1 METPTDCDVCCMPFN
16 SSTRTRIPCEHDG
29 ACSYAA
35 CKTCVRTYLLGTTSE
50 PNCMS
55 CSKPWSDKFLTTHLK
70 ASFVKTE
77 YKTHRKEL
85 LIQQEIS
92 RIPESMAAAETY
104 KRIFDIRSQIDTLN
118 QLITDNRKREKIV
131 REKENILRKDN
142 LVVRSKEYS
151 LCLKTLSGLDE
162 SSRVYRYNIKSLKHD
177 IAVIQDGGIAVGE
190 ERKVKKTF
198 IMPCPGTDCR
208 GFLNDEYN
216 CEMCKSSTCSKCFE
230 LIVDDGEG
238 EGGEHVCKKEN
249 IESAEFIRK
258 QSKPCPC
265 CGTRISKIDGCDQ
278 MWCTQCHKAFSWNTG
293 KIVTGIIHNPH
304 YYQFQRELGGGNA
317 PRNPGDVVCG
327 GVCGIAELL
336 QVLNSNLTKKEH
348 EPIKRELSNIHRLV
362 VHFSMLTL
370 DPLRRQ
376 LGAERNNEEE
386 RLKYIVKEIS
396 REKLGDEIFKKDSKR
411 KRETALLHI
420 CEMFVTVATDIFA
433 ALVIS
438 ENKGSI
444 FLGDTQRSLVEF
456 NTLRDYSNHHFKEIS
471 ITYGI
476 CVPFITTEWRSAES
490 MKYNSKGGVDKYI
503 EKREEMNK
511 IRRDLREK
519 EWNERQENYRVRR
532 EQAEKAQAERDLAIA
547 NGSATANANGSAT
560 ALATEFNTVHT
571 MAQRIEITRVRREQ
585 AERANVNNADG
596 IGTLSM

>member
-16 SSTRTRIPCEHDG
+16 LSTRKRITCEHDS
-29 ACSYAA
+29 ACSFAS
-35 CKTCVRTYLLGTTSE
+35 CKTCVRTYLLGTTSD

-104 KRIFDIRSQIDTLN
+104 KRVYDIKCQIDTLS
-118 QLITDNRKREKIV
+118 QLISDNKQKEKILKV
-131 REKENILRKDN
+131 KENSLRNAN
-142 LVVRSKEYS
+142 LVVRSKEYL
-151 LCLKTLSGLDE
+151 LCLKTQSELYN
-162 SSRVYRYNIKSLKHD
+162 SSSLYRYNIKSLRHD

-216 CEMCKSSTCSKCFE
+216 CEMCKTSTCSKCFE
-230 LIVDDGEG
+230 LIVVEKDEG
-238 EGGEHVCKKEN
+238 SEHVCKKEN

-293 KIVTGIIHNPH
+293 KIVTGTIHNPH

-336 QVLNSNLTKKEH
+336 RVLNTNLTKKEH
-348 EPIKRELSNIHRLV
+348 DPIKRELSNIHRLV

-376 LGAERNNEEE
+376 MGAETNNEEE
-386 RLKYIVKEIS
+386 RVKYIVKEIS

-433 ALVIS
+433 ALVRS
-438 ENKGSI
+438 ERKGSI
-444 FLGDTQRSLVEF
+444 FLGDAQHSLVEF
-456 NTLRDYSNHHFKEIS
+456 NTLRDYSNHHFKEVS

-476 CVPFITTEWRSAES
+476 CVPFISAEWKSEES
-490 MKYNSKGGVDKYI
+490 MKYNSKGEVDKYI
-503 EKREEMNK
+503 EKRDEMNK

-519 EWNERQENYRVRR
+519 EWNERETQYRLRR
-532 EQAEKAQAERDLAIA
+532 EEAEKAQAERNLASA
-547 NGSATANANGSAT
+547 ASTATATVDVLNK
-560 ALATEFNTVHT
+560 AL
-571 MAQRIEITRVRREQ
+571 EQ
-585 AERANVNNADG
+585 VK
-596 IGTLSM
+596 L